1 VLLTAAVDPIRT
13 LGGAF
18 LLRCTPLT
26 LQTCYTYSVILG
38 LGVSPTR
45 RRDFI
50 TLVGGTAVWPL
61 SARAQQPALPVI
73 GVLQASAA
81 EADPNTASAFR
92 KGLSESGYM
101 G

>member
-1 VLLTAAVDPIRT
+1 MLLQAASGLQPLSKGTWGSIPCPLPIQ
-13 LGGAF
+13 GADM
-18 LLRCTPLT
+18 
-26 LQTCYTYSVILG
+26 
-38 LGVSPTR
+38 R
-45 RRDFI
+45 RREFFGV
-50 TLVGGTAVWPL
+50 VGGTAVAWPL